1 MNIPIT
7 IFTFTITNIQKHII
21 TNVKTIIVRVVMVP
35 VFPFFVFSEPPII
48 AATKIEI
55 MAIQDGVKRLFFTT
69 LRPKNRLREVAI
81 LTKKGPKTAL
91 KTQKTAEKGQK
102 NALSYP

>member
-1 MNIPIT
+1 MGVAT
-7 IFTFTITNIQKHII
+7 AS
-21 TNVKTIIVRVVMVP
+21 

-55 MAIQDGVKRLFFTT
+55 MAIPDGVKRLFFTT
-69 LRPKNRLREVAI
+69 LRPKNRLQEVAI

-91 KTQKTAEKGQK
+91 KTQKTAKKGLK